1 MGWPQKRMFL
11 FRPWALGVA
20 LQDIQS
26 WLSDLGLGKFASAFA
41 DAEVEFS
48 DLVKLTDDDLKEIG
62 LPVGPRRRVSSAIAA
77 MKRGPNAG
85 SIADSDFSADSTA
98 ASPSSSNIPSGAE
111 RRHLT
116 VMFVDLVGSTEMAA
130 RLDAEDM
137 RNVITGYQNTVAG
150 VVSRYEGFVAKFMG
164 DGVLCYFGW
173 PRANEDDAERAVRAG
188 LAIIDSVRTT
198 KAPDG
203 TFLATRIGV
212 ATGVVIVGDLIGSGA
227 TQEAAVVGET
237 PNLAARLQGIAQ
249 PNQLVLPRETRRL
262 LGGTFRLKSVGTKEL
277 KGIGTPV
284 ETFIVEGETYVE
296 SRFSARQPGSLTPIV
311 GRDREIELMLERWA
325 LAKSGQGQ
333 MAIVSGEAGIGK
345 SRITRA
351 IIDEVVKDDYTRIT
365 YQCSPYHA
373 DSAFYPVIQQLSFA
387 AGFAQ
392 SDGPDT
398 RLDKLEALLG
408 QTPDT
413 LKLITQMMGLDG
425 TARYGAL
432 ELTPAQ
438 QRAHTMKTLANLLV
452 QQSQNRPVL
461 LVYEDLH
468 WIDPTSLELL
478 DLLLDAIA
486 DQRIM
491 ILATARPNFE
501 YGFGGHPIVTRFALN
516 RLGKDQIGDIVAKLT
531 GGKAMPDE
539 IIEIISGRTDGV
551 PLFVE
556 ELTKTI
562 LESGALKEE
571 GERLVLDGPLSTIAI
586 PTTLHDSLMAR
597 LDRLQPIKEVAQTAA
612 CIGREFSHDL
622 LAQIS
627 LLPEAELAA
636 ALDGLI
642 GAELIYRRG
651 LPPEAT
657 YLFKHALV
665 RDAAYE
671 SQLREKRRA
680 IHARI
685 LTALES
691 DPDIAPEVL
700 AVHAEAANLSDR
712 AIDLWEAASKA
723 AIARPAFKEGI
734 SNLRRAIAL
743 INPKVEGGE
752 RPVIERALAL
762 QVQLGMAC
770 LQGVGYAADETKIE
784 MERALDLADLIGDTP
799 LRFDVVFALWAGR
812 YVRAEHSKALPW
824 SQLLL
829 DEAEKSGDT
838 TELVLANRTR
848 GVYSMMS
855 GRLAEAQSFLDKSL
869 AAYDPAKHDGL
880 AFRFGQ
886 EIGVATHI
894 YHSLNSLLMGD
905 TNRAALHAREAES
918 RALESGHIITICYM
932 HGHFIIHAIIANDD
946 SALLRHLNA
955 LHPIVEEHNLHI
967 WLSMARI
974 ASGLLRAGRGD
985 RAGIDRFFDLDAE
998 MAAGMNGVFV
1008 PTFRVEAGKRAL
1020 ALGLLGPAKDLA
1032 AMAQDMIETTG
1043 ERYSLSDLHRLQA
1056 GLANVDGNG
1065 EAAEKHLLVAIDVAR
1080 QQGAKLWELRAAI
1093 DLAHIMQ
1100 EQGRMDEAIA
1110 LLDPILNRIAEGD
1123 CPEDQV
1129 AAKKLLAELAA

>member
-1 MGWPQKRMFL
+1 M
-11 FRPWALGVA
+11 
-20 LQDIQS
+20 QDVQS
-26 WLSDLGLGKFASAFA
+26 WLAKLGLDKFASAFA
-41 DAEVEFS
+41 DAEVEFA
-48 DLVKLTDDDLKEIG
+48 DLANLTEDDLKEIG

-77 MKRGPNAG
+77 MKNAAPVDGPAEQVQP
-85 SIADSDFSADSTA
+85 
-98 ASPSSSNIPSGAE
+98 SPEKTQPALDAE

-116 VMFVDLVGSTEMAA
+116 VMFVDLVGSTEMAT

-164 DGVLCYFGW
+164 DGVMCYFGW
-173 PRANEDDAERAVRAG
+173 PRAGEDDAERAVRAG
-188 LAIIDSVRTT
+188 LAIIDSVRAT

-203 TFLATRIGV
+203 SALATRIGV

-237 PNLAARLQGIAQ
+237 PNLAARLQGVAG
-249 PNQLVLPRETRRL
+249 PNQLVLPSETRRL
-262 LGGTFRLKSVGTKEL
+262 LGQNYKLTSIGEQEL
-277 KGIGTPV
+277 KGVGAPV
-284 ETFIVEGETYVE
+284 EAFVVEGETSVE
-296 SRFSARQPGSLTPIV
+296 SRFAARQSGTLTPIV

-333 MAIVSGEAGIGK
+333 MVIVSGEAGIGK

-351 IIDEVVKDDYTRIT
+351 VIDEVAKADHTRIT

-373 DSAFYPVIQQLSFA
+373 DSAFYPVIQQIAFA
-387 AGFAQ
+387 AGFTSA
-392 SDGPDT
+392 DGLDT

-408 QTPDT
+408 QDPEM
-413 LKLITQMMGLDG
+413 LKLITPMMGLDG

-432 ELTPAQ
+432 DLTPAQ
-438 QRAHTMKTLANLLV
+438 QRAHTMQTLAKLLV
-452 QQSQNRPVL
+452 QQSQGKPVL

-478 DLLLDAIA
+478 DLLLDKVA
-486 DQRIM
+486 DQKVM
-491 ILATARPNFE
+491 ILATARPSFE

-539 IIEIISGRTDGV
+539 IMAIIAQRTDGV

-571 GERLVLDGPLSTIAI
+571 GDRLVLNGPLSTIAI

-612 CIGREFSHDL
+612 CIGREFSHGL

-627 LLPEAELAA
+627 LLPEAELAV

-671 SQLREKRRA
+671 SQLKEKRRA

-685 LTALES
+685 LAALEA
-691 DPDIAPEVL
+691 DADIAPEVL
-700 AVHAEAANLSDR
+700 AVHAEAAGLTDR
-712 AIDLWEAASKA
+712 AIDLWEAAGKA

-743 INPKVEGGE
+743 INPNVEGGE
-752 RPVIERALAL
+752 RPVIESALAL

-770 LQGVGYAADETKIE
+770 LQGIGYAADETKTE
-784 MERALDLADLIGDTP
+784 MERALVLADLIGDTP

-812 YVRAEHSKALPW
+812 YVRAEHSKALSW

-829 DEAEKSGDT
+829 DVAEKSGDT
-838 TELVLANRTR
+838 TELVLANRSR
-848 GVYSMMS
+848 GVFSMMS
-855 GRLAEAQSFLDKSL
+855 GRLVEAKSFLDKSL
-869 AAYDPAKHDGL
+869 AFYDPAKHDGL

-886 EIGVATHI
+886 EIGVAAHI
-894 YHSLNSLLMGD
+894 YKSLNSLLMGE

-932 HGHFIIHAIIANDD
+932 HGHFIIHAIIANDE

-967 WLSMARI
+967 WLSIARI
-974 ASGLLRAGRGD
+974 ASDLLRAGRGE
-985 RAGIDRFFDLDAE
+985 RAGIDRFFTLDAE

-1032 AMAQDMIETTG
+1032 AMAQDAMEATG

-1056 GLANVDGNG
+1056 ELANVDGNG
-1065 EAAEKHLLVAIDVAR
+1065 GSAEKHLLVAIDVAR
-1080 QQGAKLWELRAAI
+1080 QQGARLWELRAAI
-1093 DLAHIMQ
+1093 DLARLWQ
-1100 EQGRMDEAIA
+1100 EQGRNADAIS
-1110 LLDPILNRIAEGD
+1110 LLKPVHESITEGD
-1123 CPEDQV
+1123 CLEEQMQ
-1129 AAKKLLAELAA
+1129 ARALLAELAA

>member
-1 MGWPQKRMFL
+1 M
-11 FRPWALGVA
+11 
-20 LQDIQS
+20 QDVQS
-26 WLSDLGLGKFASAFA
+26 WLAELGLEKYAPAFA
-41 DAEVEFS
+41 EAEVEVS
-48 DLVKLTDDDLKEIG
+48 DLHRLSEDDFKELG
-62 LPVGPRRRVSSAIAA
+62 LPLGPRRRLNDAI
-77 MKRGPNAG
+77 KLLVGGSGSIEPNATPV
-85 SIADSDFSADSTA
+85 APVLDAMATDPPTD
-98 ASPSSSNIPSGAE
+98 AE

-116 VMFVDLVGSTEMAA
+116 VMFVDLVGSTEMAT
-130 RLDAEDM
+130 RFDAEDV

-164 DGVLCYFGW
+164 DGVMCYFGW
-173 PRANEDDAERAVRAG
+173 PRAGEDDAERAVRAG
-188 LAIIDSVRTT
+188 LAIIDSVRAT

-203 TFLATRIGV
+203 SALATRIGV

-237 PNLAARLQGIAQ
+237 PNLAARLQGVAR
-249 PNQLVLPRETRRL
+249 PNQLVLPSETRRL
-262 LGGTFRLKSVGTKEL
+262 LGSTYKLTSIGAQEL
-277 KGIGTPV
+277 KGVGAPV
-284 ETFIVEGETYVE
+284 EAFIVEGEAVQE
-296 SRFSARQPGSLTPIV
+296 SRFAARQSGALTPIV
-311 GRDREIELMLERWA
+311 GRNREIELMLERWT
-325 LAKSGQGQ
+325 LARSGQGQ
-333 MAIVSGEAGIGK
+333 MVIVSGEAGIGK

-351 IIDEVVKDDYTRIT
+351 VIDEVAKDDHTRIT

-373 DSAFYPVIQQLSFA
+373 DSAFYPVIQQIAFA
-387 AGFAQ
+387 AGFTSA
-392 SDGPDT
+392 DGLDT

-408 QTPDT
+408 QDPEV
-413 LKLITQMMGLDG
+413 LRLITPMMGLDG

-432 ELTPAQ
+432 DLTPAQ
-438 QRAHTMKTLANLLV
+438 QRAHTMKTLAKLLV
-452 QQSQNRPVL
+452 QQSQDRPVL

-478 DLLLDAIA
+478 DLLLDTVA
-486 DQRIM
+486 DQKIM
-491 ILATARPNFE
+491 ILATARPAFE
-501 YGFGGHPIVTRFALN
+501 HGFGGHPIVTRFALN
-516 RLGKDQIGDIVAKLT
+516 RLGKDQIEDIVAKLT
-531 GGKAMPDE
+531 DGKALPDE
-539 IIEIISGRTDGV
+539 IIAIIAERTDGV

-562 LESGALKEE
+562 LESGALKED
-571 GERLVLDGPLSTIAI
+571 GDSLVLNGPLSTIAI

-612 CIGREFSHDL
+612 CIGREFSHGL

-627 LLPEAELAA
+627 LMPDAELTA

-642 GAELIYRRG
+642 KAELIYRRG

-671 SQLREKRRA
+671 SQLKEKRRA

-685 LTALES
+685 LTALET
-691 DPDIAPEVL
+691 DHDVAPEVL
-700 AVHAEAANLSDR
+700 AVHAEAANLTDR
-712 AIDLWEAASKA
+712 AIDLWEAAGKA

-743 INPKVEGGE
+743 INPNVEGGE
-752 RPVIERALAL
+752 RTVIERALAL

-770 LQGVGYAADETKIE
+770 LQGVGYAADETKME
-784 MERALDLADLIGDTP
+784 MERALVLADLIGDTP

-812 YVRAEHSKALPW
+812 YVRAEHSEALPW

-838 TELVLANRTR
+838 TELVLANRSR

-855 GRLAEAQSFLDKSL
+855 GKLAEARSFLDKSL
-869 AAYDPAKHDGL
+869 AVYDPAKHDGL

-894 YHSLNSLLMGD
+894 YHSLNSLLMGE
-905 TNRAALHAREAES
+905 TKRAAVHAREAEN
-918 RALESGHIITICYM
+918 RALASGHILTTCYM
-932 HGHFIIHAIIANDD
+932 HGHFIISAVIANDE
-946 SALLRHLNA
+946 STLLRHLNA

-967 WLSMARI
+967 WLSIARI
-974 ASGLLRAGRGD
+974 ASDLLRAGQGD
-985 RAGIDRFFDLDAE
+985 RAGIDRFFALDAE

-1008 PTFRVEAGKRAL
+1008 PTFRIEAGKRAL
-1020 ALGLLGPAKDLA
+1020 ALGLFGPAKELA
-1032 AMAQDMIETTG
+1032 AMAQDVIEATG

-1065 EAAEKHLLVAIDVAR
+1065 DAAEKYLLMAIEVAR
-1080 QQGAKLWELRAAI
+1080 QQGARLWELRAAI
-1093 DLAHIMQ
+1093 DLARLWQ
-1100 EQGRMDEAIA
+1100 EKGRNADAIS
-1110 LLDPILNRIAEGD
+1110 LLKAVHESITEGD
-1123 CPEDQV
+1123 CPEEQMQ
-1129 AAKKLLAELAA
+1129 ARTLLAALAA